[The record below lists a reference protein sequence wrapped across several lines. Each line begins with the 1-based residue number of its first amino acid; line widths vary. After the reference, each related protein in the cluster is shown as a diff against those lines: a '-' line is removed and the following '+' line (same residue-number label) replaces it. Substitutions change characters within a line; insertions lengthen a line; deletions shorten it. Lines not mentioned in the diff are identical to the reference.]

1 MTETRTEDPSQRLS
15 FVLLGDQPHAA
26 DDDPLGFDRIAG
38 DLCSLVLASR
48 DSTPFTL
55 GIEAGWGFGKSSLM
69 ASLLRQLGKR
79 DGDKV
84 KTVEFN
90 AWAADDGK
98 VLEGLLK
105 TVLGAVDQRTLGETV
120 RDGPYLRH
128 VRLVTRLAARFLRIG
143 DVVDLLWEQMS
154 DPRTRNQLREILEK
168 AMLRWR
174 SDDSQRVL
182 CVFVDDLD
190 RCSPASVFDV
200 FEAIKLYL
208 DAQGLV
214 FIIGYDPDVVS
225 ESILEEKRYS
235 EAVTSRHYL
244 EKIVQ
249 VIYRIP
255 TAGDDET
262 RSLIESYVTASGTGG
277 LLDESARSLI
287 IDFNARNPRRIKR
300 LINGLILEYQRDRE
314 WADAHQRTLIREHL
328 LHTYFPEFARLLSD
342 RDRQRDPV
350 AEFQEY
356 VGLQRLLASGGPRDE
371 EERELLERAAA
382 SYGVDE
388 ALPPLDLLSAIEKR
402 LPESFPASP
411 RTRSSRSCSKR
422 SATRTNGNR
431 CETSSS
437 SALQVTGSSRSRI
450 QLRAECWRRSPIPPG
465 SSALRT
471 GSQSTLGSPSKTS
484 KPYWTLT
491 HNSSGSHRSRI
502 ATVNLCSLHAPRCA
516 PRAPSW

>member
-314 WADAHQRTLIREHL
+314 WADAHQRT
-328 LHTYFPEFARLLSD
+328 
-342 RDRQRDPV
+342 
-350 AEFQEY
+350 
-356 VGLQRLLASGGPRDE
+356 
-371 EERELLERAAA
+371 
-382 SYGVDE
+382 
-388 ALPPLDLLSAIEKR
+388 
-402 LPESFPASP
+402 
-411 RTRSSRSCSKR
+411 
-422 SATRTNGNR
+422 
-431 CETSSS
+431 
-437 SALQVTGSSRSRI
+437 
-450 QLRAECWRRSPIPPG
+450 
-465 SSALRT
+465 
-471 GSQSTLGSPSKTS
+471 
-484 KPYWTLT
+484 
-491 HNSSGSHRSRI
+491 
-502 ATVNLCSLHAPRCA
+502 
-516 PRAPSW
+516 